1 MISSFYF
8 AASSFQE
15 LFMTHWPTL
24 IPNVTLTLNSNIAS
38 ILFFNDINGTG
49 GSSTSKLC
57 FTVILI
63 DVTSFNSHQF
73 AYYPQVEPVNL
84 TIANLAIPNG
94 FNPYQSQKCMLGIIW
109 FGTGSTA
116 FTMILADS
124 GNATYS
130 SLSIVQNS
138 LSYLQFDV
146 LCLSIC

>member
-8 AASSFQE
+8 AASSFHE
-15 LFMTHWPTL
+15 LFMTHWPAL

-57 FTVILI
+57 FTVILV
-63 DVTSFNSHQF
+63 DVTSFNNQLI
-73 AYYPQVEPVNL
+73 YYPQVEPVNL
-84 TIANLAIPNG
+84 AIANLAIPNE
-94 FNPYQSQKCMLGIIW
+94 FNPHQSQKCMLGIIW

-116 FTMILADS
+116 FTMTLTDNGVS
-124 GNATYS
+124 PNS
-130 SLSIVQNS
+130 SLSIANTS
-138 LSYLQFDV
+138 LQYLQFDV